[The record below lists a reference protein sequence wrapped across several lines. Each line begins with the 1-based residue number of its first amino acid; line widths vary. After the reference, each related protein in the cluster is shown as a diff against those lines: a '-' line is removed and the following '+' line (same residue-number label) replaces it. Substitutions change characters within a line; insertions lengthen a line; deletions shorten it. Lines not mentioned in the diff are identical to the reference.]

1 MKTQD
6 LVLSLNYYVMNAT
19 KATEFL
25 STQPDIDKTRIA
37 RIHSFLKGAQD
48 ILQTAPETLTATST
62 LPSEIV
68 LDFSEAKERSV
79 AP

>member
-6 LVLSLNYYVMNAT
+6 LLVSLNYYVMNAK
-19 KATEFL
+19 KAATYL
-25 STQPDIDKTRIA
+25 STQPDVDKMKIKH
-37 RIHSFLKGAQD
+37 IESLLKTVQNQ
-48 ILQTAPETLTATST
+48 LETPTVRAKRVSSDT
-62 LPSEIV
+62 

>member
-6 LVLSLNYYVMNAT
+6 LLVSLNYYVMNAK
-19 KATEFL
+19 KAATYL
-25 STQPDIDKTRIA
+25 STQPDVDKVKIKH
-37 RIHSFLKGAQD
+37 IESLLKTVQNLLDTPDFGAKRVD
-48 ILQTAPETLTATST
+48 SAT
-62 LPSEIV
+62 

>member
-6 LVLSLNYYVMNAT
+6 LLVSLNYYVMNAK
-19 KATEFL
+19 KAAIYL
-25 STQPDIDKTRIA
+25 STQPDVDKMKIKH
-37 RIHSFLKGAQD
+37 IESLLKTVQAQLETPD
-48 ILQTAPETLTATST
+48 IVSKRVDTNT
-62 LPSEIV
+62 